1 MGNKWQEEEERIRAA
16 AIAAAEGKARELG
29 MTEVHGIVCEWLGMA
44 SCRMWRPAGQCTC
57 RSIDQFINPITNQPT
72 TG

>member
-29 MTEVHGIVCEWLGMA
+29 MTEVRGIVCGWMA
-44 SCRMWRPAGQCTC
+44 GDGIVSYAASGGSVYLSID
-57 RSIDQFINPITNQPT
+57 RSI
-72 TG
+72 